1 MFHRCGHR
9 AAALALVAAGL
20 CVCDQADAQP
30 ALARVTGSGAVQ
42 PDALLRDTALA
53 SGGDAVVFVSTAS
66 NLLPGGNDVENIYRY
81 ELDSRALTRVSSA
94 PGTSAPADKIC
105 YAPAVSG
112 NGKVV
117 AFESF
122 ATNLVAGSTQLNVFR
137 RDLDTGAITR
147 ISDDGTG
154 NEGNSQARSPALSG
168 DGRYTVFVSAASNL
182 VFGDSN
188 GMVDVFLHDAV
199 THTVS
204 ILSLNR
210 FGQFADGSVEPLTP
224 QAISSDGQRVVFSS
238 RANAMTPVN
247 GNGLPQVYLLDRA
260 TNTYTL
266 LSHAP
271 DGALGDGLSD
281 QATISANGRFV
292 AFRSTSGNLL
302 PGSVN
307 RVYRYDRQDDVLV
320 NIPLP
325 AAVDFDPPLAL
336 SPIQCRYPR
345 VTDAGDVLA
354 TCDFTS
360 PAPPQVFLWT
370 AASTRWRLV
379 SHALAGSSVFGDL
392 RSGSASGISADGQR
406 LAFDSQATDLVADDT
421 NATSDVMFEAEPR
434 PDLIF
439 RSGFE

>member
-1 MFHRCGHR
+1 MG
-9 AAALALVAAGL
+9 
-20 CVCDQADAQP
+20 AQP
-30 ALARVTGSGAVQ
+30 ALVRVTGAGAVQ
-42 PDALLRDTALA
+42 PDAPLRDTALA
-53 SGGDAVVFVSTAS
+53 SGGSAVVFVSTAT
-66 NLLPGGNDVENIYRY
+66 NLVPGGNAVENIYRY
-81 ELDSRALTRVSSA
+81 DLDSHALTRVSSA
-94 PGTSAPADKIC
+94 PGTNEPADTIC

-112 NGKVV
+112 NGTVV
-117 AFESF
+117 AFESY

-147 ISDDGTG
+147 ISEDASGS
-154 NEGNSQARSPALSG
+154 EANSPARSPAVSG

-199 THTVS
+199 THTLS

-238 RANAMTPVN
+238 RANGMTPAN
-247 GNGLPQVYLLDRA
+247 GNGLPQAYVLDRA

-266 LSHAP
+266 LSRAP

-292 AFRSTSGNLL
+292 AFRSTSANLV

-307 RVYRYDRQDDVLV
+307 RVYRYDREHESLI

-325 AAVDFDPPLAL
+325 RAEDFDPPLAL

-360 PAPPQVFLWT
+360 PAPPQVFLWNG
-370 AASTRWRLV
+370 ASTRWRLV
-379 SHALAGSSVFGDL
+379 SHALAGPSVFGDL
-392 RSGSASGISADGQR
+392 RSGSASGISADGRR
-406 LAFDSQATDLVADDT
+406 LAFDSQATDLVAGDSNDS
-421 NATSDVMFEAEPR
+421 SDVMVEAGPR